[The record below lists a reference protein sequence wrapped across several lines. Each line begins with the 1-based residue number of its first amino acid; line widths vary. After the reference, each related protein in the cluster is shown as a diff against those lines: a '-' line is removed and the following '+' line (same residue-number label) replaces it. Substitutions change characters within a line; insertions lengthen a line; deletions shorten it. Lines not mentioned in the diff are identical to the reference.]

1 MILDS
6 NIVIYAVMPEYE
18 DLRKFL
24 KKHEYNLAV
33 SAITKLEVLG
43 YHKLSSREKEILQKF
58 FEAIRQIP
66 VSQTIIDKAVELR
79 QSQKMSMGDALIA
92 STTLL
97 ENDTLLTNNEDDFKN
112 IEGLKVLPLKDL
124 DKQQ

>member
-18 DLRKFL
+18 ELRKFL
-24 KKHEYNLAV
+24 KKREYELAV
-33 SAITKLEVLG
+33 STITKLEVLG
-43 YHKLSSREKEILQKF
+43 YHKLSGREKEVLQKF

-66 VSQTIIDKAVELR
+66 ISQTIIDQAVELR
-79 QSQKMSMGDALIA
+79 QSQKMSMGDAIIA
-92 STTLL
+92 STALL
-97 ENDTLLTNNEDDFKN
+97 ENDTLLTNNEDDFKH

>member
-24 KKHEYNLAV
+24 KKHEYELAV

-43 YHKLSSREKEILQKF
+43 YHKLSSREKEILKRF
-58 FEAIRQIP
+58 FEAVEQIP
-66 VSQTIIDKAVELR
+66 VSQMVIDKAVELR
-79 QSQKMSMGDALIA
+79 QVQKMSMGDAIIA
-92 STTLL
+92 STALL

-124 DKQQ
+124 DK